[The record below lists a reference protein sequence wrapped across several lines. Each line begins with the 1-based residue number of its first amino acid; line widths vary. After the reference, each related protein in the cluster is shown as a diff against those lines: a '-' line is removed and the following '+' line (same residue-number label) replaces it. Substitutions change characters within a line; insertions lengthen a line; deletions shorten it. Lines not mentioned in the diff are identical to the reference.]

1 MFMRWRVFLWMA
13 ALCSGIGLLVAGA
26 VSYWMPR
33 IYESRAVVEFAP
45 RPEVTGSGWIMDES
59 QRLTGRNVLLHVIE
73 KLDFGKP
80 EGLDPEAALE
90 RLRGMITTERVDESS
105 RMLVTLRVQHP
116 EPKLARDLAAEI
128 VAAFGEY
135 RAEISRSE
143 KAWQLRAL
151 RELVAQ
157 QAQTVAA
164 AQQKLEDAARNLKP
178 EGLPAT
184 PTAVEPPK
192 PPMTAQ
198 ELAEA
203 GRKLAEQTQKEES
216 AFRVTLRERPQL
228 PQSPTWPDIPRN
240 LTTGALA
247 GLAVSPWLALLVVR
261 RRRIAGDSPPAP

>member
-59 QRLTGRNVLLHVIE
+59 QRLTGRNVLLHVIG

-90 RLRGMITTERVDESS
+90 RLRGMITTERVGESS

-116 EPKLARDLAAEI
+116 KPKLARDLAAEI

-143 KAWQLRAL
+143 KARGLEAL
-151 RELVAQ
+151 RKAVAE
-157 QAQTVAA
+157 QAQTLAA

-178 EGLPAT
+178 EDLPAT

-203 GRKLAEQTQKEES
+203 GRKLAEQTQQAKAIS
-216 AFRVTLRERPQL
+216 RLTLRERPEI
-228 PQSPTWPDIPRN
+228 PQWPVSPNIPRD
-240 LTTGALA
+240 LAIGALT